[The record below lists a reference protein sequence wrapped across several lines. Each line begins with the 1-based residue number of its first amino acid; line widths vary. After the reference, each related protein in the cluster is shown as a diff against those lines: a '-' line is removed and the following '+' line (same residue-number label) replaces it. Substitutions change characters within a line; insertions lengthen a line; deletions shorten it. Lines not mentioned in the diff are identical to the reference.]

1 MKRKLNSYALENKTV
16 LITGGGTGIG
26 RSITISMAKVF
37 NVKISQNSS
46 IKTIIKVD
54 KNFSE

>member
-26 RSITISMAKVF
+26 RSITISMAK
-37 NVKISQNSS
+37 QL
-46 IKTIIKVD
+46 
-54 KNFSE
+54 